1 VRGPRTL
8 TALCIAA
15 LLTLAAAVP
24 ASATEESREE
34 YVAQVEPICRT
45 NTKANERILAGTKAE
60 VRHGH
65 LEEAAGKLA
74 AAGQALR
81 ATLRELRAVRQPR
94 ADRPRLGAWLG
105 YVKKVAELFSV
116 AAHQLDSG
124 QKYAAEKTVVRLN
137 NNATLAD
144 NKVLEFE
151 FAYCRFEP
159 ARFL

>member
-1 VRGPRTL
+1 MRGRRTL
-8 TALCIAA
+8 SALSFAA
-15 LLTLAAAVP
+15 LLALAAAVP

-45 NTKANERILAGTKAE
+45 NTKANERILAGTKRE

-65 LEEAAGKLA
+65 LEEAAEHLA
-74 AAGQALR
+74 AAGKALSG
-81 ATLRELRAVRQPR
+81 TLKELRGVPQPK

-105 YVKKVAELFSV
+105 YVKKVAELFGV
-116 AAHQLDSG
+116 AARQLENG
-124 QKYAAEKTVVRLN
+124 QKYAAESTVVKLN

-151 FAYCRFEP
+151 FQYCRFEP